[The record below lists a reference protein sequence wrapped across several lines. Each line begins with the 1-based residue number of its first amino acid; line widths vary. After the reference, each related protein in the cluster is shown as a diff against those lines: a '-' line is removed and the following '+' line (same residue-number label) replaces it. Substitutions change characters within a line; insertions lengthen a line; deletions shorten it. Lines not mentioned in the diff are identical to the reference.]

1 MYKIIYN
8 KKISSNSYEMA
19 VTAPLVIN
27 KFIPGQFCIV
37 MGKEN
42 SERIPLTIYD
52 IDKEKGILYLIY
64 QVVGASTLELSKI
77 NDELFSVSG
86 PLGNG
91 NEICSNL
98 KEFKGKRI
106 CYVAGG
112 VGIAPVY
119 PQVKYLHDQGFKVDV
134 IYGARNVELLLIR
147 QKIEKVVNKIR
158 YATDDGSFGTKGL
171 VTEIL
176 EKYIDDYDIVVT
188 IGPVIM
194 MKFVVDVC
202 KKYNKPSIVSMNPLM
217 VDGSGMCGA
226 CRCKV
231 DGKVKFACIHG
242 PEFPGDKVDFDL
254 ALKRMSIYKDEEA
267 KLYDN
272 MKKDLGVDMH
282 E

>member
-19 VTAPLVIN
+19 VKAPLVIE
-27 KFIPGQFCIV
+27 KFIPGEFCIV
-37 MGKEN
+37 MGKSD

-52 IDKEKGILYLIY
+52 TDKEKGILYLIY
-64 QVVGASTLELSKI
+64 QVVGASTLELSTLK
-77 NDELFSVSG
+77 DELFSVSG
-86 PLGNG
+86 PLGNP
-91 NEICSNL
+91 NEICANI
-98 KEFKGKRI
+98 KEFKGKKI

-119 PQVKYLHDQGFKVDV
+119 PQVKFLHDNGIKVDV
-134 IYGARNVELLLIR
+134 IYGARTVELLLIR

-171 VTEIL
+171 VTDIL
-176 EKYIDDYDIVVT
+176 EKYINDYDIVIA

-254 ALKRMSIYKDEEA
+254 ALKRMNIYKEEE
-267 KLYDN
+267 KVLYEK
-272 MKKDLGVDMH
+272 MQGVESH

>member
-19 VTAPLVIN
+19 VIAPLVIE

-37 MGKEN
+37 MGKED

-52 IDKEKGILYLIY
+52 TDKDKGILYLIY
-64 QVVGASTLELSKI
+64 QVIGASTLELTTLT
-77 NDELFSVSG
+77 DELFSVSG
-86 PLGNG
+86 PLGNP
-91 NEICSNL
+91 NEICANV
-98 KEFKGKRI
+98 KDYKGKKI

-119 PQVKYLHDQGFKVDV
+119 PQVKFLHDNGIKVDV

-171 VTEIL
+171 VTELL
-176 EKYIDDYDIVVT
+176 EKNINDYDYVVT

-194 MKFVVDVC
+194 MKFVVEVC

-254 ALKRMSIYKDEEA
+254 ALKRMNIYKEEE
-267 KLYDN
+267 KVLYEK
-272 MKKDLGVDMH
+272 MQGVENH

>member
-19 VTAPLVIN
+19 VKAPLVIE

-37 MGKEN
+37 MGKSD

-52 IDKEKGILYLIY
+52 TDKEKGILYLIY
-64 QVVGASTLELSKI
+64 QVVGASTLELSKLE
-77 NDELFSVSG
+77 DEIFSVSG

-91 NEICSNL
+91 NEICSNV
-98 KEFKGKRI
+98 KEFKGKKI

-119 PQVKYLHDQGFKVDV
+119 PQVKFLHDNGVKVDV
-134 IYGARNVELLLIR
+134 IYGARTVELLLIR

-171 VTEIL
+171 VTDIL
-176 EKYIDDYDIVVT
+176 EKYINDYDMVVT

-254 ALKRMSIYKDEEA
+254 ALKRMNVYKEEEKIKLDEMR
-267 KLYDN
+267 KRLSQ
-272 MKKDLGVDMH
+272 K
-282 E
+282 